1 MVCLTPPPAANFMAG
16 IIIRPRARI
25 LHGHDW
31 VYGTEVLKTFG
42 SPTDGDVIS
51 IKDGRDQMLGSA
63 LYNSQSQIVARRF
76 SRRRQDLDGE
86 FFQRRITRAQEF
98 RDNLGIDPLVRRV
111 VWSESDGLPGVI
123 VDRFGSVATL
133 QTLTMAMDQRR
144 DLIAAAVKEVLG
156 VETVVERNDSS
167 SRRLEGLEV
176 RCGTLLGP
184 EPGTFHITVAEMQFH
199 LDPLQGQKTGFYL
212 DQTMSYR
219 QVAAWATGRRV
230 LDCFSNQGAFAIA
243 CAQAG
248 ASEVIAVESG
258 KENLPRIEA
267 NAQLNQV
274 SVKGVGADV
283 FEFLS
288 SAARRGE
295 EYDLI
300 ILDPPPFT
308 RTRKGIVDAL
318 RGYRELHL
326 KAAKLLSKEGLLATF
341 SCSHHVSAEE
351 FGGSVTEAFGT
362 ARRTARQLQSYSQS
376 PDHPILVGFPES
388 EYLKGFLYG
397 MMSSF

>member
-1 MVCLTPPPAANFMAG
+1 MGGLVV
-16 IIIRPRARI
+16 RPRARI

-31 VYGTEVLKTFG
+31 VYGTEVLKVFG
-42 SPTDGDVIS
+42 DPADGDVIS
-51 IKDGRDQMLGSA
+51 IKDGRDRMLGSA
-63 LYNSQSQIVARRF
+63 VYNGKSQIVARRF
-76 SRRRQDLDGE
+76 SRRRQDLDAD
-86 FFQRRITRAQEF
+86 FFRRRLERAQAF
-98 RDNLGIDPLVRRV
+98 RDTLGVDPLVRRV
-111 VWSESDGLPGVI
+111 LWSESDGLPGVI

-133 QTLTMAMDQRR
+133 QTLTMAMDLRR
-144 DLIAAAVKEVLG
+144 DLIAAAVREVLG

-167 SRRLEGLEV
+167 SRRAEGLEV
-176 RCGTLLGP
+176 RTGVLLGP
-184 EPGTFHITVAEMQFH
+184 EPKAAEITVAGMKFH
-199 LDPLQGQKTGFYL
+199 LDAIHGQKTGFYL
-212 DQTMSYR
+212 DQTASYR
-219 QVAAWATGRRV
+219 QVAAWARGRRV

-243 CAQAG
+243 CAQEG
-248 ASEVIAVESG
+248 ASEVTAVESG

-267 NAQLNQV
+267 NAALNGV
-274 SVKGVGADV
+274 TVKVAGADV

-288 SAARRGE
+288 HAARREE

-308 RTRKGIVDAL
+308 RTRKGIADAL

-326 KAAKLLSKEGLLATF
+326 KAAQLLSKEGLLATF

-351 FGGSVTEAFGT
+351 FGGSVTEAFAD
-362 ARRTARQLQSYSQS
+362 ARRTARQLQTYGQS

-397 MMSSF
+397 MTSSF

>member
-1 MVCLTPPPAANFMAG
+1 MGG

-42 SPTDGDVIS
+42 SPEDGDVVS
-51 IKDGRDQMLGSA
+51 IKDGRDKMLGSA
-63 LYNSQSQIVARRF
+63 IYNSKSQIVARRF
-76 SRRRQDLDGE
+76 SRRRQNLDAE
-86 FFQRRITRAQEF
+86 FFIRRIERANQF
-98 RDNLGIDPLVRRV
+98 RDSLGIDPLVRRV
-111 VWSESDGLPGVI
+111 LWSESDGLPGVVI
-123 VDRFGSVATL
+123 DRFGSVATL

-144 DLIAAAVKEVLG
+144 ELIAAAVQQVLG
-156 VETVVERNDSS
+156 VESVIERNDSS
-167 SRRLEGLEV
+167 SRKLEGLEV
-176 RCGTLLGP
+176 RTGTLLGP
-184 EPGTFHITVAEMQFH
+184 EPGPFEITVAGMKFH
-199 LDPLQGQKTGFYL
+199 LDPINGQKTGFYL
-212 DQTMSYR
+212 DQTTSYA
-219 QVAAWATGRRV
+219 QVAPWAKGRRV

-243 CAQAG
+243 CALGG
-248 ASEVIAVESG
+248 ATEVTAVESG

-267 NAQLNQV
+267 NAALNGV
-274 SVKGVGADV
+274 PLKVVGADV

-288 SAARRGE
+288 AAARREE

-308 RTRKGIVDAL
+308 RTRKGIADAL

-326 KAAKLLSKEGLLATF
+326 KAAQLLSREGLLATF

-351 FGGSVTEAFGT
+351 FGGSAADGF
-362 ARRTARQLQSYSQS
+362 ADACRTARQLHPFSQS
-376 PDHPILVGFPES
+376 PDHPILLGFPES

-397 MMSSF
+397 MTAAF

>member
-1 MVCLTPPPAANFMAG
+1 MGG

-42 SPTDGDVIS
+42 SPEDGDVVS
-51 IKDGRDQMLGSA
+51 IKDGRDKMLGSA
-63 LYNSQSQIVARRF
+63 IYNSKSQIVARRF
-76 SRRRQDLDGE
+76 SRRRQDLDAE
-86 FFQRRITRAQEF
+86 FFTRRIERANGF
-98 RDNLGIDPLVRRV
+98 RDALGIDPLVRRV
-111 VWSESDGLPGVI
+111 LWSESDGLPGVI
-123 VDRFGSVATL
+123 IDRFGPVATL
-133 QTLTMAMDQRR
+133 QTLTLAMDQRR
-144 DLIAAAVKEVLG
+144 DLIAAAIKEVLG
-156 VETVVERNDSS
+156 VESVVERNDSS
-167 SRRLEGLEV
+167 SRKLEGLEV
-176 RCGTLLGP
+176 RTGTLLGP
-184 EPGTFHITVAEMQFH
+184 EPGAFEITVAGMKFH
-199 LDPLQGQKTGFYL
+199 LDPIHGQKTGFYL
-212 DQTMSYR
+212 DQTTSYA
-219 QVAAWATGRRV
+219 QVAAWAKGKRV

-243 CAQAG
+243 CALGG
-248 ASEVIAVESG
+248 ATEVTAVESG

-267 NAQLNQV
+267 NAALNGV
-274 SVKGVGADV
+274 SLKVAGADV

-288 SAARRGE
+288 SAARREE

-326 KAAKLLSKEGLLATF
+326 KTAQLLSREGLLATF

-351 FGGSVTEAFGT
+351 FGGSAAEGFSD
-362 ARRTARQLQSYSQS
+362 ARRTARQLQTYSQS

-397 MMSSF
+397 MTASF

>member
-1 MVCLTPPPAANFMAG
+1 MGG

-31 VYGTEVLKTFG
+31 VYSTEVLKTFG
-42 SPTDGDVIS
+42 SPEDGDVVS
-51 IKDGRDQMLGSA
+51 IKDGRDKMLGSA
-63 LYNSQSQIVARRF
+63 IYNSKSQIVARRF
-76 SRRRQDLDGE
+76 SRRRQELDGE
-86 FFQRRITRAQEF
+86 FFQRRIERANQF
-98 RDNLGIDPLVRRV
+98 RDSLGIDPLVRRV
-111 VWSESDGLPGVI
+111 LWSESDGLPGVI
-123 VDRFGSVATL
+123 IDRFGSVATL

-144 DLIAAAVKEVLG
+144 DLIAVAVKEVLG
-156 VETVVERNDSS
+156 VESVVERNDSS
-167 SRRLEGLEV
+167 SRKLEGLEV
-176 RCGTLLGP
+176 RTGTLLGP
-184 EPGTFHITVAEMQFH
+184 EPGAFEITVAGMKFR
-199 LDPLQGQKTGFYL
+199 LDPINGQKTGFYL
-212 DQTMSYR
+212 DQTTSYP
-219 QVAAWATGRRV
+219 QVAAWAKGKRV

-248 ASEVIAVESG
+248 ATEVTAIESG

-267 NAQLNQV
+267 NAALNNV
-274 SVKGVGADV
+274 SLKIVGADV

-288 SAARRGE
+288 SAARREE

-326 KAAKLLSKEGLLATF
+326 KAAQLLSKEGLLATF

-351 FGGSVTEAFGT
+351 FAGSVAEGFGD
-362 ARRTARQLQSYSQS
+362 ARRTARQLQTYGQS
-376 PDHPILVGFPES
+376 PDHPILLGFAES

-397 MMSSF
+397 MTASF

>member
-1 MVCLTPPPAANFMAG
+1 MAG
-16 IIIRPRARI
+16 IIIRPRARV

-42 SPTDGDVIS
+42 NPADGDVIS
-51 IKDGRDQMLGSA
+51 IKDGRDRMLGSA
-63 LYNSQSQIVARRF
+63 VYNSKSQIIARRF
-76 SRRRQDLDGE
+76 SRRRQDLDAE
-86 FFQRRITRAQEF
+86 FFKRRITRAQEF
-98 RDNLGIDPLVRRV
+98 RDSLGIDPLVRRV

-123 VDRFGSVATL
+123 VDRFGPVATL
-133 QTLTMAMDQRR
+133 QTSTTGMDLRR
-144 DLIAAAVKEVLG
+144 DLLAAAVKEVLG
-156 VETVVERNDSS
+156 VESVVERNDSS
-167 SRRLEGLEV
+167 SRKLEGLES
-176 RCGTLLGP
+176 RTGTLLGP
-184 EPGTFHITVAEMQFH
+184 EPGALEITVAGMKFH
-199 LDPLQGQKTGFYL
+199 LDPIHGQKTGFYL
-212 DQTMSYR
+212 DQTASYR
-219 QVAAWATGRRV
+219 QVAAWAGGRRV

-248 ASEVIAVESG
+248 ATEVTAVESG

-267 NAQLNQV
+267 NASLNGV
-274 SVKGVGADV
+274 SLKIAGADV

-288 SAARRGE
+288 TAARRAE

-300 ILDPPPFT
+300 ILDPPPFS
-308 RTRKGIVDAL
+308 RTRKGIADAL

-326 KAAKLLSKEGLLATF
+326 KAASLLSKQGLLATF

-351 FGGSVTEAFGT
+351 FDGSVAEAFLD
-362 ARRTARQLQSYSQS
+362 AKRTARKLETYRQS

-397 MMSSF
+397 MTSSF

>member
-1 MVCLTPPPAANFMAG
+1 MGG

-31 VYGTEVLKTFG
+31 VYSTEILKTFG
-42 SPTDGDVIS
+42 SPEDGDVVS
-51 IKDGRDQMLGSA
+51 IKDGRDKMLGSA
-63 LYNSQSQIVARRF
+63 IYNSKSQIVARRF
-76 SRRRQDLDGE
+76 SRRRQDLDAE
-86 FFQRRITRAQEF
+86 FFTRRIERANQF
-98 RDNLGIDPLVRRV
+98 RDFLGIDPLVRRV
-111 VWSESDGLPGVI
+111 LWSESDGLPGVI
-123 VDRFGSVATL
+123 IDRFGSVATL
-133 QTLTMAMDQRR
+133 QTLTSAMDQRR
-144 DLIAAAVKEVLG
+144 DLIAAAIQQVLG
-156 VETVVERNDSS
+156 VEIVVERNDSS
-167 SRRLEGLEV
+167 SRKLEGLEF
-176 RCGTLLGP
+176 RTGTLLGP
-184 EPGTFHITVAEMQFH
+184 EPGAFEISVAGMKFH
-199 LDPLQGQKTGFYL
+199 LDPIHGQKTGFYL
-212 DQTMSYR
+212 DQTASYS
-219 QVAAWATGRRV
+219 QVAPWAKGRRV

-243 CAQAG
+243 CALGG
-248 ASEVIAVESG
+248 ATEVTAVESG

-267 NAQLNQV
+267 NAALNGV
-274 SVKGVGADV
+274 SLKVVGADV

-326 KAAKLLSKEGLLATF
+326 KAAQLLSKEGLLATF

-351 FGGSVTEAFGT
+351 FGGSVAEGFSD
-362 ARRTARQLQSYSQS
+362 ARRTARQLQTYSQS
-376 PDHPILVGFPES
+376 PDHPILLGFPES

-397 MMSSF
+397 MTAAF

>member
-1 MVCLTPPPAANFMAG
+1 MGG
-16 IIIRPRARI
+16 IIVRPRARI

-42 SPTDGDVIS
+42 SPEDGDVVS
-51 IKDGRDQMLGSA
+51 IKDGRDRMLGSA
-63 LYNSQSQIVARRF
+63 VYNSKSQIVARRF
-76 SRRRQDLDGE
+76 SRRRQDLDAE
-86 FFQRRITRAQEF
+86 FFTRRLQRAQEY
-98 RDNLGIDPLVRRV
+98 RDSLGIDPLVRRV
-111 VWSESDGLPGVI
+111 LWSESDGLPGVI
-123 VDRFGSVATL
+123 VDRFGRVATL

-144 DLIAAAVKEVLG
+144 DMIAAAVKEVLG
-156 VETVVERNDSS
+156 VESVVERNDSS
-167 SRRLEGLEV
+167 SRKLEGLEV
-176 RCGTLLGP
+176 RTGALLGP
-184 EPGTFHITVAEMQFH
+184 EPDACEITIAGMKFH
-199 LDPLQGQKTGFYL
+199 LDAIHGQKTGFYL
-212 DQTMSYR
+212 DQTESYR
-219 QVAAWATGRRV
+219 QVATWAKGKRV

-248 ASEVIAVESG
+248 AADVTAVESG

-267 NAQLNQV
+267 NARLNEV
-274 SVKGVGADV
+274 PIKVVGADV

-288 SAARRGE
+288 SAARREE

-308 RTRKGIVDAL
+308 RTRKGIADAL

-326 KAAKLLSKEGLLATF
+326 KAAQLLSKEGLLATF

-351 FGGSVTEAFGT
+351 FGGSVAEAFSD
-362 ARRTARQLQSYSQS
+362 ARRTARQLQTFGQS
-376 PDHPILVGFPES
+376 SDHPILVGFPET

-397 MMSSF
+397 MTASF